1 MDPSPSEV
9 ARDITRLLAPNDP
22 ATAAAHVTRI
32 LWFLADRASAEG
44 ASVLVPNTGNG
55 DPVQIATYKL
65 RIERIFAIREQW
77 AEAETWLLRGQ
88 PFVTPAHVFC
98 PIIDREHSG
107 AVLAVLYLDSPK
119 TFDAGSMQP
128 YLDGLGESLALSR
141 QVVFESSGTGSPRPT
156 GRVGFLKILADAEW
170 NLARAARLL
179 GVSRRTVYLRMERY
193 GIERQRIP
201 KSVTKLRHA
210 R

>member
-1 MDPSPSEV
+1 MDPSASDV

-32 LWFLADRASAEG
+32 LWFLADKANAEG
-44 ASVLVPNTGNG
+44 ASVLVPNTGTG

-65 RIERIFAIREQW
+65 QLERLAAIRTQW
-77 AEAETWLLRGQ
+77 AEAESWLLKGQ
-88 PFVTPAHVFC
+88 FVVTPAHVFC
-98 PIIDREHSG
+98 PIIDREQSG
-107 AVLAVLYLDSPK
+107 AVLAVLYLDAPR
-119 TFDAGSMQP
+119 TFDAGTMQP

-141 QVVFESSGTGSPRPT
+141 QVVFEGGGTGAPRPT
-156 GRVGFLKILADAEW
+156 GRVGFMKVLADAEW
-170 NLARAARLL
+170 NLARAARVL
-179 GVSRRTVYLRMERY
+179 GVSRRTVYLRMQRY